1 MNVCQVGFGGGREIV
16 SRELNPDPTKIRN
29 KKLMLFNGRIKKHD
43 KHNMLF
49 GDL

>member
-1 MNVCQVGFGGGREIV
+1 MNACRVGFEGAAKLSAENQTQI
-16 SRELNPDPTKIRN
+16 DKKRN

-49 GDL
+49 GGL